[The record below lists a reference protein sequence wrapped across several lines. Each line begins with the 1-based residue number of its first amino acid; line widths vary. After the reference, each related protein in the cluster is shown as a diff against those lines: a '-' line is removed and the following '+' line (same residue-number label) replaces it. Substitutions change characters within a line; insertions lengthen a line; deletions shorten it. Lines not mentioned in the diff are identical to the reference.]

1 VNIYIKKTL
10 VILFV
15 MSKITLFS
23 QEQLGLRLENYAGAN
38 GTTLNPTHSADYPL
52 SFNLN
57 LAGIGF
63 FVDNSYGYI
72 SNSKIPS
79 LIKNEKELL
88 LGPVVKQNRPEG
100 SPVADFYRG
109 KKAAFVFFNTII
121 NGPAFSVKLGKS
133 HTVGLFYNYRFGASA
148 AHIPTNLKFYILDAK
163 NYNEFF
169 EVEKF
174 GGAVMAWNEIGAN
187 YAYKGETNDGFFQIG
202 LNIKYLR
209 GNEGFWAKSND
220 AFRAARLF
228 GDSLKLN
235 VPSISYGFTD
245 ANFENVVNKTYKL
258 QNLGQGLGFDI
269 GFSYLIENNDY
280 DDYALKF
287 SASILDIGRVKF
299 TQNTQEHLIV
309 FPNARILDVKA
320 FDKVTVPATAPKLA
334 SYQLIGDSSKTLVA
348 KTFSIGLP
356 TALCLQA
363 DYQFLPHA
371 FANATLIQ
379 RVPYQAV
386 GIRRG
391 NLLALSARYEQRWFS
406 FCLPIQLYEYQ
417 RVRLGFAARLAC
429 LTIGTDYLGSFIRK
443 NNFTGTD
450 FYFAIKLNPLNLNID
465 TSHWFDGFGKRGKN
479 VDCYKF

>member
-1 VNIYIKKTL
+1 MNIYLKY
-10 VILFV
+10 ILFILFI

-52 SFNLN
+52 AFNLN
-57 LAGIGF
+57 LAGVGF
-63 FVDNSYGYI
+63 FADNSYGYI
-72 SNSKIPS
+72 SNSTVFS
-79 LIKNEKELL
+79 LIKNENELL
-88 LGPVVKQNRPEG
+88 LGPTVKGNRPVG
-100 SPVADFYRG
+100 RPVADFYTG
-109 KKAAFVFFNTII
+109 KKTAFGFLNTTI
-121 NGPAFSVKLGKS
+121 NGPALSVKLGAN
-133 HTVGLFYNYRFGASA
+133 HTAGLFYNYRFGVSL
-148 AHIPTNLKFYILDAK
+148 AHIPANLKFYILDAK
-163 NYNEFF
+163 SYNEFF
-169 EVEKF
+169 DVEKF
-174 GGAVMAWNEIGAN
+174 GGAMMAWDEIGAN

-209 GNEGFWAKSND
+209 GNEGVWAKSNGR
-220 AFRAARLF
+220 FQAARLY
-228 GDSLKLN
+228 GDSVQLSI
-235 VPSISYGFTD
+235 PSVSYGFTD
-245 ANFENVVNKTYKL
+245 ANFDNIKNTTYQL
-258 QNLGQGLGFDI
+258 QNLGKGLGFDI

-280 DDYALKF
+280 DDYELKF
-287 SASILDIGRVKF
+287 SASVLDIGSVQF
-299 TQNTQEHLIV
+299 TQNTQEHLV
-309 FPNARILDVKA
+309 KFPNMQIVDVNA
-320 FDKVTVPATAPKLA
+320 FGKVQNPATAPKLL
-334 SYQLIGDSSKTLVA
+334 SYQINGDSSKTLVA
-348 KTFSIGLP
+348 NSFSIGLP

-379 RVPYQAV
+379 RVPYQSV

-391 NLLALSARYEQRWFS
+391 NLLALSARYEHRWFS
-406 FCLPIQLYEYQ
+406 LCLPLQLYEYQ

-465 TSHWFDGFGKRGKN
+465 TSHWFDGFGKRGKK